1 MAYESLAGA
10 YDRLTQDIPYEDIL
24 TFYEK
29 IMTRY
34 GTKPET
40 VLDLACGTGS
50 LSVLLAKKGYQVLG
64 ADQSV
69 EMLTEAY
76 EKTMQMEGN
85 KPYFVRQKMQT
96 LRLPYRV
103 DCAVCCLD
111 SLNYVTR
118 PDDCRKALQR
128 VYDNLNPG
136 GLFIFDI
143 NSENKLKGLDGQLF
157 IDEDDDVYC
166 VWRADFDE
174 QSRICTYGMD
184 IFFREGQLWQRT
196 AEVHQEYA
204 YTHSELTQWL
214 ADAGFRNIEVFGDR
228 RLDAPQENEQRLFFA
243 AKKE

>member
-1 MAYESLAGA
+1 MAYENLAGA

-24 TFYEK
+24 AFYEK
-29 IMTRY
+29 IMARY
-34 GTKPET
+34 GVKPET

-50 LSVLLAKKGYQVLG
+50 LSVLLAEKGYQVLG
-64 ADQSV
+64 TDQSV

-85 KPYFVRQKMQT
+85 KPYFVRQKMQA
-96 LRLPYRV
+96 LRLPYPV

-111 SLNYVTR
+111 SLNYITK

-143 NSENKLKGLDGQLF
+143 NSECKLQGLDGQMF

-166 VWRADFDE
+166 VWRAEFDE
-174 QSRICTYGMD
+174 QNRICTYGMD
-184 IFFREGQLWQRT
+184 IFFREGSVWHRT
-196 AEVHQEYA
+196 AEEHREYA
-204 YTHSELTQWL
+204 YTAEELKDWL
-214 ADAGFRNIEVFGDR
+214 TEAGFAGIEIFGDR

>member
-1 MAYESLAGA
+1 MAYENLAGA

-29 IMTRY
+29 IMVRY
-34 GTKPET
+34 CVRPET

-50 LSVLLAKKGYQVLG
+50 LSVLLAKRGYQVLG
-64 ADQSV
+64 TDQSV

-96 LRLPYRV
+96 LRLPYPV

-111 SLNYVTR
+111 SLNYVTK
-118 PDDCRKALQR
+118 PEDCRKALQR
-128 VYDNLNPG
+128 VYANLTPG

-143 NSENKLKGLDGQLF
+143 NSEYKLKGLDGQLF

-166 VWRADFDE
+166 VWRAEFDE
-174 QSRICTYGMD
+174 NTRICTYGMD
-184 IFFREGQLWQRT
+184 IFFREGELWQRT
-196 AEVHQEYA
+196 AEVHREYA
-204 YTHSELTQWL
+204 YTQSELTAWL
-214 ADAGFRNIEVFGDR
+214 ADAGFKNIEVFGDR
-228 RLDAPQENEQRLFFA
+228 RTEAPNDNEQRLFFA